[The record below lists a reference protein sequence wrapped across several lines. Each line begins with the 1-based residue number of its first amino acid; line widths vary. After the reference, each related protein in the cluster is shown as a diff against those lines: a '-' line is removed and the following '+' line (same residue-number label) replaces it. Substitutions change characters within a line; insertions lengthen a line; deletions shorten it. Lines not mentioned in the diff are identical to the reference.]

1 MKKIFVKSI
10 IIYIL
15 VFGILNLYFHL
26 MGKTLDPTFLIGVYV
41 LVTIIFFYV
50 IIRKAKKEINEVK
63 YNIECYLNDRDADK
77 IEKNLKDIYDRT
89 SFDHIKNSIKLN
101 LLNVYAD
108 KNDKNKMHEILKAM
122 DEKFL
127 FKESNVVPIIVY
139 NLYKVYEFDL
149 AEDYY
154 NKYLKNTNYDS
165 FISKLVNIIYES
177 KNNEDYNSR
186 LDDLKKI
193 YNDKEFRP
201 HFISATNIIMEYR
214 RK

>member
-15 VFGILNLYFHL
+15 VFGILTLYFYL

-41 LVTIIFFYV
+41 LVTIIFFYA

-139 NLYKVYEFDL
+139 NLYKVYEFEL

-154 NKYLKNTNYDS
+154 NKYLKTNNYDS

>member
-15 VFGILNLYFHL
+15 VFGILTLYFHL

-41 LVTIIFFYV
+41 LVTIIFFYA

-89 SFDHIKNSIKLN
+89 SFDHIKNSINLN

-127 FKESNVVPIIVY
+127 SKESNVVPIIVY

-154 NKYLKNTNYDS
+154 NKYLKNNNYDS
-165 FISKLVNIIYES
+165 FILKLVNIIYES

>member
-15 VFGILNLYFHL
+15 VFGILTLYFHL

-41 LVTIIFFYV
+41 LVTIIFFYA
-50 IIRKAKKEINEVK
+50 IIRKAKKEIYEVK

-89 SFDHIKNSIKLN
+89 SFDHIKNSINLN

-154 NKYLKNTNYDS
+154 NKYLKNNNYDS